1 MKIVGLFAGI
11 GGIERGLRLGIGDQA
26 EPVLLCEWWDPAR
39 VVLEAQFPEVDL
51 HDDVQTLRDL
61 PADVDLLSAGF
72 PCTDLSQAGRTK
84 GITGKASGMVAHVF
98 EILKHRKARRMKLP
112 DVVIENVANMLVLD
126 KGEAMRYLVTEFE
139 SLGYRW
145 AYRVVDSRFAGV
157 PQRRRRVIMLASK
170 EREPRD
176 ILLAQDAGPRPDA
189 DYRDDAFGFYWT
201 EGLRGLG
208 WAQDAV
214 PTLKGGSTIGI
225 PSQPAIWVPGGDGDS
240 EFVKPLI
247 EDGEAMQGF
256 PRGWTAVETLT
267 GSRGIGTR
275 WKLIGNAV
283 TVGVSQWLGGRIAAD
298 VVEGCTLH
306 ASPFATAARWPNAA
320 HGGPDGRFAV
330 SLSEYPTHA
339 PYAHLSDVV
348 DFDRAEPLSTKAMLG
363 FSKRLLAGNLGK
375 ADGFRPAVQRRR
387 ESLLGP
393 TLLAAV

>member
-11 GGIERGLRLGIGDQA
+11 GGIERGLHLGIGDQA
-26 EPVLLCEWWDPAR
+26 ESVMLCEWWHPAR
-39 VVLEAQFPEVDL
+39 AVLEARFPGVAL

-84 GITGKASGMVAHVF
+84 GITGQASGMVAHVF
-98 EILKHRKARRMKLP
+98 EILKHRKAHGMKLP

-126 KGEAMRYLVTEFE
+126 KGEAMRYLVTELE

-157 PQRRRRVIMLASK
+157 PQRRRRVIMLASQ

-176 ILLAQDAGPRPDA
+176 ILLGEDAGPRPESH
-189 DYRDDAFGFYWT
+189 YGDDAFGFYWT

-225 PSQPAIWVPGGDGDS
+225 PSQPAIWVPARDGDS

-247 EDGEAMQGF
+247 EDGEALQGF

-267 GSRGIGTR
+267 GSRATGTR
-275 WKLIGNAV
+275 WKLVGNAV
-283 TVGVSQWLGGRIAAD
+283 TVGVSQWLGERIAAD
-298 VVEGCTLH
+298 VVDACTLD

-330 SLSEYPTHA
+330 GLSEYPMHA
-339 PYAHLSDVV
+339 AYTHLSDVV

-363 FSKRLLAGNLGK
+363 FSKRLLTGNLGK
-375 ADGFRPAVQRRR
+375 AAGFRPAVQRRR
-387 ESLLGP
+387 ESLLGS
-393 TLLAAV
+393 TLLPAV